1 MGEINRVGG
10 VHSSDFFTC
19 CCFAVQLCETTS
31 CMGFH
36 DHQGTGIGIN
46 WVSEV
51 YNFSIKLDSLWP
63 VCLPDLWL
71 DGVNANMIVELGY
84 KEVCVCVCF
93 GTCIPVLFQ
102 MDSLQRHNVTRGKG
116 IDRPLTVYVI
126 VKQASLIVCLCVFF

>member
-1 MGEINRVGG
+1 
-10 VHSSDFFTC
+10 
-19 CCFAVQLCETTS
+19 
-31 CMGFH
+31 MGFH

-84 KEVCVCVCF
+84 KEVCVCVCVF
-93 GTCIPVLFQ
+93 WDMHSC
-102 MDSLQRHNVTRGKG
+102 
-116 IDRPLTVYVI
+116 VI
-126 VKQASLIVCLCVFF
+126 SDGQSAET